1 MFWTDSR
8 IYLES
13 DGWNY
18 IFFSFSTRFWWE
30 YSKILNLKIRSN
42 LKRSFHPHGRNSFT
56 WEDIR
61 IGRYELMPSRYIRFG
76 YLFSYQLGC
85 YEYVVTWVYVGDVIR
100 IHEEIS
106 EDFHI
111 KDGHTLWFISLKRFI
126 FHISSIVTFF
136 LLVEQNNS
144 WLESA
149 I

>member
-1 MFWTDSR
+1 MKFR
-8 IYLES
+8 
-13 DGWNY
+13 
-18 IFFSFSTRFWWE
+18 FFSFSTRFRWE